1 MKEKGGSVMGWEGGM
16 GEWGRIIGQ
25 KREFWEEK
33 IAPVDL
39 FLFSPQLQTQKEAD
53 PMESFPT
60 PSCLH
65 LLSNSVLKFSSP
77 EASRSV
83 TFHSRP

>member
-1 MKEKGGSVMGWEGGM
+1 MSENEDMPVPRYSEGEGRVGDGVGG
-16 GEWGRIIGQ
+16 WGRIIGQ
-25 KREFWEEK
+25 KRELWGEK

-60 PSCLH
+60 PSLVIKSC
-65 LLSNSVLKFSSP
+65 P
-77 EASRSV
+77 EVQFA
-83 TFHSRP
+83 